1 MLITLSGKVT
11 HKLEESVVIEA
22 GGLGYNVWL
31 SNTDYDKVSAGSE
44 AQLWVYDH
52 IKEDAREL
60 YGFTELSQR
69 DLFIKLLGISGVGP
83 KAALAIFS
91 VGSFSNL
98 HQAIA
103 EGDVALL
110 QSAQGVG
117 KRTAERIVMELKSSI
132 GPVLEST
139 GAQAS
144 SSEGAVEALESLGYS
159 RSDAVAAL
167 AQTDQD
173 AEEEER
179 IKQAL
184 RSMS

>member
-11 HKLEESVVIEA
+11 HKLEDSVVVDVA
-22 GGLGYNVWL
+22 GLGYNVWL
-31 SNTDYDKVSAGSE
+31 PRSDYEQLSPEQTV
-44 AQLWVYDH
+44 QLWVYDH
-52 IKEDAREL
+52 IKEDAHEL
-60 YGFTELSQR
+60 YGFQELSQR
-69 DLFIKLLGISGVGP
+69 DLFIKLLSVSGVGP

-103 EGDVALL
+103 AGDVALL
-110 QSAQGVG
+110 QSAQGIG

-132 GPVLEST
+132 GPVVDVSSGQTST
-139 GAQAS
+139 S
-144 SSEGAVEALESLGYS
+144 NSAVEALESLGYS

-167 AQTDQD
+167 ANTDQD
-173 AEEEER
+173 ANEEER